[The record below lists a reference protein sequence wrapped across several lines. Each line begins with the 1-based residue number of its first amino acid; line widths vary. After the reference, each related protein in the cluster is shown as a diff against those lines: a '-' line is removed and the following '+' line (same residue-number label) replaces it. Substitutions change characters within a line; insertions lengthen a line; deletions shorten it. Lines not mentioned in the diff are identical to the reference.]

1 MALGALCL
9 AAAAPAQVAAP
20 EIKAEITAESARRDL
35 HILKRALNELH
46 PGLYRYTTSAALEA
60 EFAAAEA
67 SVAQGASRG
76 QMFLLASRIAASV
89 HCGHTWTNRYNQRQ
103 DVQDLVFN
111 RADKLPITLRW
122 VQGRALVTGSM
133 APGVA
138 AGSELLAIDGR
149 PVAQISAA
157 VLPYLR
163 ADGLHEGALAK
174 RWSQLDSGS
183 NGGALDRV
191 FPLLFAPQ
199 AGQYVLSV
207 LSVLDQRDREG
218 AAPRSVPVTAVT
230 LAARDRQLPPPSND
244 WQLRI
249 EGDTA
254 VLTLPTF
261 AFWRSAFDPK
271 AFLDS
276 RFEQLRGVPYLIIDQ
291 RRNEG
296 GDDAIGHRLM
306 AHLLRQ
312 PFTLPSFRLESAYER
327 APYNLVRFLDTW
339 DYGFFDRT
347 GQVTRQ
353 TGSDSG
359 SRNWRLADQP
369 GKRIEPVATPYAGRV
384 VLLVGPQNSSAGFL
398 LARDLKAS
406 GAAVLVGQPT
416 GGNLRGLNGGQLAWV
431 TLPASGV
438 AVDIPLIGAFDA
450 THPADA
456 GVLPDRAVAPR
467 WSDAVAGVDT
477 EMAAALAVIS
487 AWRRGEP

>member
-1 MALGALCL
+1 VLAAVRTLIAVLALCMST
-9 AAAAPAQVAAP
+9 AALTQAAAP
-20 EIKAEITAESARRDL
+20 EIKPEITAESAQRDL
-35 HILKRALNELH
+35 RILKRAFTDLH
-46 PGLYRYTTSAALEA
+46 PGLYRYTTAAALDA

-67 SVAQGASRG
+67 AVAQGAGRG

-89 HCGHTWTNRYNQRQ
+89 HCGHTWTNRFNQRQ
-103 DVQDLVFN
+103 DVQDTVFN
-111 RADKLPITLRW
+111 SRDKLPLTLRW

-138 AGSELLAIDGR
+138 AGAELLAIDGR

-163 ADGLHEGALAK
+163 ADGLHEGSLAK
-174 RWSQLDSGS
+174 RWSQLDSGA
-183 NGGALDRV
+183 NGGAMDRI

-199 AGQYVLSV
+199 AGQYLLS
-207 LSVLDQRDREG
+207 LRDG
-218 AAPRSVPVTAVT
+218 AAPRSLPVPAVT
-230 LAARDRQLPPPSND
+230 LAEREGALPPPSGD

-261 AFWRSAFDPK
+261 AFWRSSFDPM
-271 AFLDS
+271 AFLDRS
-276 RFEQLRGVPYLIIDQ
+276 FEQLRGVPYLVIDQ

-312 PFTLPSFRLESAYER
+312 PFTLPSFRVESAYER

-347 GQVTRQ
+347 GEVTRQ
-353 TGSDSG
+353 AG
-359 SRNWRLADQP
+359 SRNWRLPDQA

-406 GAAVLVGQPT
+406 GAATLLGQPT

-438 AVDIPLIGAFDA
+438 GVDIPLVGAFE
-450 THPADA
+450 TSNPPDA
-456 GVLPDRAVAPR
+456 GVLPDVRVAPN
-467 WSDAVAGVDT
+467 WADAVAGTDT
-477 EMAAALAVIS
+477 EMAAAQALLA
-487 AWRRGEP
+487 AWRRAAR

>member
-1 MALGALCL
+1 LLPITKSFIGLLTLCL
-9 AAAAPAQVAAP
+9 AFAALAQGTTAP
-20 EIKAEITAESARRDL
+20 EIKPDDARRDL
-35 HILKRALNELH
+35 RILKRAFTELH
-46 PGLYRYTTSAALEA
+46 PGLYRYTTPAALDA

-67 SVAQGASRG
+67 TVAQGASRG

-138 AGSELLAIDGR
+138 SGTELLAIDGR

-183 NGGALDRV
+183 NGGAMDRL

-199 AGQYVLSV
+199 AGQYN
-207 LSVLDQRDREG
+207 LDIRDREG
-218 AAPRSVPVTAVT
+218 AAPRSVQVAAVT
-230 LAARDRQLPPPSND
+230 LADRDRQLPPPSND
-244 WQLRI
+244 WQLRV

-261 AFWRSAFDPK
+261 AFWRSSFDPV
-271 AFLDS
+271 AFLNRS
-276 RFEQLRGVPYLIIDQ
+276 FEQLRGVPYLVIDQ

-312 PFTLPSFRLESAYER
+312 PFTLPSFRVESAYER

-353 TGSDSG
+353 TGNDSG
-359 SRNWRLADQP
+359 SRNWRLADLP
-369 GKRIEPVATPYAGRV
+369 GRRIEPVAAPYAGRV
-384 VLLVGPQNSSAGFL
+384 LLLVGPQNSSAGFL

-406 GAAVLVGQPT
+406 RGAVLVGQPT

-438 AVDIPLIGAFDA
+438 GVDIPLIGAFETSD
-450 THPADA
+450 PPDA

-477 EMAAALAVIS
+477 EMAAAQVLIA
-487 AWRRGEP
+487 AWRRGAP